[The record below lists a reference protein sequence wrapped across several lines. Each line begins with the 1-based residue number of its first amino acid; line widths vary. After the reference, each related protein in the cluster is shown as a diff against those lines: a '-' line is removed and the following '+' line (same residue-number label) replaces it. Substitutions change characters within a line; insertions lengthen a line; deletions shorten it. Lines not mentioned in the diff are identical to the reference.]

1 MPSHEVRVVEAR
13 RQLLGVG
20 GFPPDAPRAG
30 NCLLLFKYSPCT
42 LASFPPARP
51 NPQRKLPETLF
62 PPLSLSSYL
71 SPSLFSYLSLSF
83 SVLFCSISRSL
94 SFFSVFLV
102 IYVSLSLSFCLST
115 CFVRAVHVSTR
126 WLHGFSRTVER
137 WCRPRWLNT
146 RMIQPLHTCSVDSS
160 PGCFFVRLV
169 HLVAPSG
176 QHVHHLRPRRR

>member
-1 MPSHEVRVVEAR
+1 MHRGRETVSCFLNTPLALWRHSRQPGRTHRENCPRHYSH
-13 RQLLGVG
+13 
-20 GFPPDAPRAG
+20 
-30 NCLLLFKYSPCT
+30 
-42 LASFPPARP
+42 
-51 NPQRKLPETLF
+51 
-62 PPLSLSSYL
+62 L
-71 SPSLFSYLSLSF
+71 SPSLALSPHPSFHLSLSLSF

>member
-1 MPSHEVRVVEAR
+1 VPSHEVRVVEAR
-13 RQLLGVG
+13 RQPLGVG
-20 GFPPDAPRAG
+20 GLPLMHRGRETASCFLNISLALWLHSRQPGRTHRENCPRH
-30 NCLLLFKYSPCT
+30 YSH
-42 LASFPPARP
+42 
-51 NPQRKLPETLF
+51 
-62 PPLSLSSYL
+62 L
-71 SPSLFSYLSLSF
+71 SPSLALSPHPSFHLSLSF

-146 RMIQPLHTCSVDSS
+146 RMIQGVFSFVWCTLLHPVGSM
-160 PGCFFVRLV
+160 
-169 HLVAPSG
+169 
-176 QHVHHLRPRRR
+176 HHLRPRRR